1 MGTII
6 PDSYKIRCRKSGLP
20 IERKFCQFCYERE
33 GCSGSVT
40 KEEFEELHKKN
51 TDRQESQRVD

>member
-1 MGTII
+1 MSTII

-20 IERKFCQFCYERE
+20 IEREFCQFCYERE

-40 KEEFEELHKKN
+40 KEEYEEVHKKD
-51 TDRQESQRVD
+51 TDR